1 MLFLCYFLPLSAIFG
16 VVSHTNNLLFPS
28 LVIKAGVK
36 LGRVSG
42 FSKPGFRVFGFFKKK
57 KKKKW
62 NLEKK
67 KKSKFLGGVGW
78 EGGVGVG
85 AEPPPT
91 PPSKKKKS
99 SRPKQT
105 PRQNWELFI

>member
-1 MLFLCYFLPLSAIFG
+1 MVRDQP
-16 VVSHTNNLLFPS
+16 
-28 LVIKAGVK
+28 GVK

-57 KKKKW
+57 KKKM
-62 NLEKK
+62 ESEK

-85 AEPPPT
+85 AEPPPH
-91 PPSKKKKS
+91 PLRKKIS

-105 PRQNWELFI
+105 PGQNWELFI